1 LKFLRTQPI
10 LRQVAVAA
18 IVLML
23 LVAVAVVW
31 SGNQARLER
40 TVEVEAEAG
49 RIATTATALLDEY
62 FGSLDA
68 MASLL
73 VRHPAV
79 SALERKACNPL
90 FAQILSEQPLLNN
103 ILLRDADG
111 RLVATAVEGATAQP
125 APPPVVFQVLASG
138 RPAVSQLEV
147 GPVTGRQ
154 TVLLAY
160 PVPAGSLTGSGSV
173 SVRGVLGISLN
184 LQRLERLFAN
194 LALPAGSIV
203 TLVDRNGRV
212 MARSRESEKFIGAP
226 FGTPWEPTNVPR
238 TFLRKEADGV
248 ERFYGNAVIDR
259 GPWLLSVAIPRSEV
273 LARAAPLFR
282 RDLAIVAVTNFFV
295 LFLALWISR
304 LFVRDLKRLR
314 NAAQRIADGD
324 LSPATRNPAPNLE
337 LAQVQDAFANMA
349 TKLRETRDALDRQF
363 EQERKMHEM
372 LQSLQ
377 RQVVRQERLAAVG
390 QLVSGVAHELN
401 NPLQAILGTVELLE
415 RHEDLRPE
423 VLGEI
428 AFVKTQ
434 SGRAREIIRNLSR
447 FSSQQTGPTTLVDMR
462 DVIAEIVL
470 LRKADLDKASIA
482 LDIETS
488 SVRKVNANF
497 TELEQ
502 VTLNFVF
509 NAQQA
514 IEGVQRSPGRILIR
528 LTDNGENVRLEV
540 GDNGPGVRLD
550 DEPKLFQPFFTTKPV
565 GEGTGLGLS
574 VSYGIVDSYG
584 GAIGSFNNDWG
595 GATFFFELPAA
606 DSPSPD
612 SGATND
618 RAVVLRGPVLP
629 RV

>member
-10 LRQVAVAA
+10 LRQVTVAA

-73 VRHPAV
+73 VRYPAV
-79 SALERKACNPL
+79 SALDRMACNPL

-212 MARSRESEKFIGAP
+212 MARSRESEQFIGAP

-304 LFVRDLKRLR
+304 LFVRDLKQLR

-324 LSPATRNPAPNLE
+324 LSPAARNPAPNLE

-349 TKLRETRDALDRQF
+349 AKLRETRDALDRQF

-434 SGRAREIIRNLSR
+434 SGRAREIIINLSR

-482 LDIETS
+482 LDIESS

-502 VTLNFVF
+502 VTLNFVI

-540 GDNGPGVRLD
+540 GDNGPGVRPD

-565 GEGTGLGLS
+565 GKGTGLGLS

-584 GAIGSFNNDWG
+584 GAIGSFNNEWG

-612 SGATND
+612 SRTTND
-618 RAVVLRGPVLP
+618 RAAVLRGPVLP